1 LGQTL
6 LAVRLLGQVTAA
18 QARRVTTTS
27 RRPDLGMLSMIIES
41 DVPEHLYRGDLS
53 FGEDWPGEYLQ
64 GRRPI

>member
-6 LAVRLLGQVTAA
+6 LAVRLLDQVTAA

-53 FGEDWPGEYLQ
+53 PGEDRPGEYLH